1 MYYNSLYNNYYGY
14 GFGGYGYGYG
24 GYYGGYGYNNYYDYY
39 AMAAYYSA
47 LQSSQSQQDNSTTV
61 LDRDRYYKATLCGP
75 EAEERAPY
83 LKVTYSVR
91 QK

>member
-1 MYYNSLYNNYYGY
+1 
-14 GFGGYGYGYG
+14 
-24 GYYGGYGYNNYYDYY
+24 
-39 AMAAYYSA
+39 MAAYYSA